1 MRRIKKMM
9 AVLML
14 AVVASLGAQ
23 TAFAGVTVSDRNGVT
38 VSDRDGIYLSD
49 RQDNTKQSGQAWD
62 IAVVV
67 INGLTGILLSD

>member
-23 TAFAGVTVSDRNGVT
+23 TAFAGVTVSDRSGVT
-38 VSDRDGIYLSD
+38 VSDRNGILLSDKAATKADDLTMDIIVVVVNSLTGIYLSD
-49 RQDNTKQSGQAWD
+49 
-62 IAVVV
+62 
-67 INGLTGILLSD
+67 